1 VFLAGFYWKVRRK
14 FSALE
19 LYTIFYT
26 MLILSWPQVWSGERY
41 VLPAIYFLA
50 MYFSF
55 AVYRIFK
62 LKFFVIVMSLIII
75 YNASSIVRFIP
86 LTYERFQ
93 ALRKGEI
100 ARFYPSDWRAF
111 FSCCDWIIQN
121 LPREAVVV
129 SRKPNMLYFRTGN
142 RGFVYPFSP
151 DKESVYRKVR
161 EADYIL
167 LDRFKWTNSTQRY
180 LYPALLAHRQDF
192 EAVYIYPEDKVY
204 VVRVKK

>member
-1 VFLAGFYWKVRRK
+1 
-14 FSALE
+14 
-19 LYTIFYT
+19 
-26 MLILSWPQVWSGERY
+26 
-41 VLPAIYFLA
+41 

-55 AVYRIFK
+55 AVYKIFK
-62 LKFFVIVMSLIII
+62 PRLFILVMSLIII
-75 YNASSIVRFIP
+75 YNASSIARFIP

-100 ARFYPSDWRAF
+100 SGYYPSDWRAF
-111 FSCCDWIIQN
+111 FSCCDWIRVN
-121 LPREAVVV
+121 LPRDAVVV

-142 RGFVYPFSP
+142 QGFIYPFSS
-151 DKESVYRKVR
+151 DKESVYQHVW

-192 EAVYIYPEDKVY
+192 ETVYIYPEDKVY